1 MCTLPNRLVMAL
13 LMGLTLCGRAG
24 EGDGHS
30 LQWSQTD
37 VLPHLRVRPGM
48 SPSREAMW
56 VESFSEQL
64 SEPYYGSP
72 GGGCRHRPGSY
83 DRDR

>member
-1 MCTLPNRLVMAL
+1 MCTLPKRLVMAL

-24 EGDGHS
+24 KGDGHS

-48 SPSREAMW
+48 SPSREAM
-56 VESFSEQL
+56 
-64 SEPYYGSP
+64 
-72 GGGCRHRPGSY
+72 
-83 DRDR
+83 

>member
-24 EGDGHS
+24 KGDGHS

-64 SEPYYGSP
+64 SEPYLWQSWRGVSSSAWKL
-72 GGGCRHRPGSY
+72 RP
-83 DRDR
+83 